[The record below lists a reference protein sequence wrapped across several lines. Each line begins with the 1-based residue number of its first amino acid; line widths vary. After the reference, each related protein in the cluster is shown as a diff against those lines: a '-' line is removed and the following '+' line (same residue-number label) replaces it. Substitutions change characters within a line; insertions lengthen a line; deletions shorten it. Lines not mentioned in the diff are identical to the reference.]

1 MSLRGATPGS
11 EDVPWIKLDKFD
23 DRRVLFPPPI
33 IIMEFY
39 VLRSFSTVYA
49 TVVKSDS
56 NLVVNTNRGDQ
67 AASKLSSEVMIPNHG
82 IEIINKIPFH
92 ASGVT
97 LVGSLRRR
105 PNAFNLLHQLEFL
118 ERSGMTQE
126 MSVKSLEA
134 GCYHMFLLYP
144 SLPTCVEFV

>member
-11 EDVPWIKLDKFD
+11 EDVPWIKLDKID

-82 IEIINKIPFH
+82 IEIINNQQNSFSCVRGD
-92 ASGVT
+92 AWWV
-97 LVGSLRRR
+97 
-105 PNAFNLLHQLEFL
+105 
-118 ERSGMTQE
+118 
-126 MSVKSLEA
+126 
-134 GCYHMFLLYP
+134 P
-144 SLPTCVEFV
+144 SETSQCIQSTSPT